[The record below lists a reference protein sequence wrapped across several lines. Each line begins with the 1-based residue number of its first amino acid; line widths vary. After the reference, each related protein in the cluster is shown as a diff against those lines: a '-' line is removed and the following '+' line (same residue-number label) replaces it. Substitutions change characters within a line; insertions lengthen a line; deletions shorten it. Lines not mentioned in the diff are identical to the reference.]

1 MADQKI
7 KQETIAHELKEAG
20 FQVDSFMNGL
30 LVSLKNRKIST
41 MEVSTALM
49 NRLEI
54 DVDPSS
60 VSQGVFIGTVT
71 L

>member
-1 MADQKI
+1 M
-7 KQETIAHELKEAG
+7 KQIIANELTQAG
-20 FQVDSFMNGL
+20 FKVDDFANGL

-41 MEVSTALM
+41 MEVDTLLLD
-49 NRLEI
+49 RLE
-54 DVDPSS
+54 VRVGMSS